1 MDDLGFNK
9 IAGAILG
16 TALGVM
22 ILMKL
27 PTIFMHD
34 EGDAIVYSV
43 GEIGAP
49 PEAGNAEPLP
59 FPQADWVS
67 AMDEVRGAK
76 VFKKC
81 TSCHNVEPGG
91 ANGTGPALYG
101 VVGNDKAVGDG
112 FSYSSALTGLGGKWT
127 YEDLDAFLTKPSTY
141 AKGTKMNFIGLKKA
155 EDRAA
160 VIEYMRVNGSPDLAR
175 PEPAAAE
182 VETMV
187 GKDDAMVDKMNAT
200 PDAPE
205 TMIKDNETM
214 VKDGADVM
222 VKEDGADTMV
232 KEAETMIKDSTD
244 AMVKD
249 TDTMIKDGSD
259 AMIKDTETMVKDGAD
274 TMIKEAE
281 TTVSDTMIKDGA
293 DTMIKDAETMVN
305 DKVDTMVKDG
315 EAMIKDEAETMIKD
329 KAEDIIKDGVDKL
342 KE

>member
-182 VETMV
+182 AETMV
-187 GKDDAMVDKMNAT
+187 GTDDAMVDKMNAT

-205 TMIKDNETM
+205 TMIKDSETM
-214 VKDGADVM
+214 VKDGADAM

-249 TDTMIKDGSD
+249 TGTMIKDGSD

-305 DKVDTMVKDG
+305 DKVETMVKDG

>member
-67 AMDEVRGAK
+67 AMDDVRGAK

-127 YEDLDAFLTKPSTY
+127 YEDLDAFLTKPSAY

-160 VIEYMRVNGSPDLAR
+160 VIEYMRVNGSSDLAR

-187 GKDDAMVDKMNAT
+187 GTDDAMVDKMNAT

-205 TMIKDNETM
+205 TMIKDSETM

-232 KEAETMIKDSTD
+232 KEAETMIKDRTD

-274 TMIKEAE
+274 TMIKEVE
-281 TTVSDTMIKDGA
+281 TTVS

-315 EAMIKDEAETMIKD
+315 ETT
-329 KAEDIIKDGVDKL
+329 VSYTHL
-342 KE
+342 TLPTTPYV

>member
-67 AMDEVRGAK
+67 AMDDVRGAK

-214 VKDGADVM
+214 VKDGADAM

-249 TDTMIKDGSD
+249 TDT
-259 AMIKDTETMVKDGAD
+259 MIKDTETMVKDGAD

-315 EAMIKDEAETMIKD
+315 ETMIKDEAETMIKD

>member
-249 TDTMIKDGSD
+249 TDTMIKD
-259 AMIKDTETMVKDGAD
+259 TETMVKDGAD

-315 EAMIKDEAETMIKD
+315 ETMIKDEAETMIKD

>member
-49 PEAGNAEPLP
+49 PEPGNAEPLP

-127 YEDLDAFLTKPSTY
+127 YEDLDAFLAKPSAY

-205 TMIKDNETM
+205 TMIKDSETM

-222 VKEDGADTMV
+222 VKEEGADTMV
-232 KEAETMIKDSTD
+232 KEAETMIKDGTD

-315 EAMIKDEAETMIKD
+315 ETMIKDEAETMVKD

>member
-43 GEIGAP
+43 GEIGAR
-49 PEAGNAEPLP
+49 PEAGNDEPLP

-67 AMDEVRGAK
+67 AMDDVRGTK

-81 TSCHNVEPGG
+81 TSCHNVGPGG

-127 YEDLDAFLTKPSTY
+127 YEDLDAFLAKPSAY

-214 VKDGADVM
+214 VKDGADAM
-222 VKEDGADTMV
+222 VKEDGTDTMV

-293 DTMIKDAETMVN
+293 DTMIKDAETMVK

-315 EAMIKDEAETMIKD
+315 ETMIKDEAETMVKD

>member
-43 GEIGAP
+43 GEIGEP

-67 AMDEVRGAK
+67 AMDDVRGAK

-214 VKDGADVM
+214 VKDGADAM
-222 VKEDGADTMV
+222 VREDGTDKMV
-232 KEAETMIKDSTD
+232 KEAETMI
-244 AMVKD
+244 KD

-315 EAMIKDEAETMIKD
+315 ETMIKDEAETMVKD

>member
-67 AMDEVRGAK
+67 AMDDVRGAK

-222 VKEDGADTMV
+222 VKEDGTDTMV

-249 TDTMIKDGSD
+249 TETMI
-259 AMIKDTETMVKDGAD
+259 KDGAD

-293 DTMIKDAETMVN
+293 DTMIKDAETMVS

>member
-187 GKDDAMVDKMNAT
+187 GKDDAMVDKMSAT

-214 VKDGADVM
+214 VKDGADAM
-222 VKEDGADTMV
+222 VKEDGTDTMV
-232 KEAETMIKDSTD
+232 
-244 AMVKD
+244 
-249 TDTMIKDGSD
+249 
-259 AMIKDTETMVKDGAD
+259 
-274 TMIKEAE
+274 
-281 TTVSDTMIKDGA
+281 
-293 DTMIKDAETMVN
+293 KDAETMVS

>member
-49 PEAGNAEPLP
+49 PEAGNDEPLP

-67 AMDEVRGAK
+67 AMDDVRGAK

-112 FSYSSALTGLGGKWT
+112 FSYSSVLTGLGGKWT
-127 YEDLDAFLTKPSTY
+127 YEDLDAFLAKPSAY

-160 VIEYMRVNGSPDLAR
+160 VIEYMRVNLSL
-175 PEPAAAE
+175 
-182 VETMV
+182 
-187 GKDDAMVDKMNAT
+187 
-200 PDAPE
+200 
-205 TMIKDNETM
+205 IH
-214 VKDGADVM
+214 
-222 VKEDGADTMV
+222 
-232 KEAETMIKDSTD
+232 I
-244 AMVKD
+244 
-249 TDTMIKDGSD
+249 
-259 AMIKDTETMVKDGAD
+259 
-274 TMIKEAE
+274 
-281 TTVSDTMIKDGA
+281 
-293 DTMIKDAETMVN
+293 
-305 DKVDTMVKDG
+305 
-315 EAMIKDEAETMIKD
+315 
-329 KAEDIIKDGVDKL
+329 
-342 KE
+342 

>member
-76 VFKKC
+76 LFKKC

-112 FSYSSALTGLGGKWT
+112 FSYSSVLTGLGGKWT
-127 YEDLDAFLTKPSTY
+127 YEDLDAFLAKPSTY

-205 TMIKDNETM
+205 TMIKDSETM

-293 DTMIKDAETMVN
+293 DTMIKDAETMVS